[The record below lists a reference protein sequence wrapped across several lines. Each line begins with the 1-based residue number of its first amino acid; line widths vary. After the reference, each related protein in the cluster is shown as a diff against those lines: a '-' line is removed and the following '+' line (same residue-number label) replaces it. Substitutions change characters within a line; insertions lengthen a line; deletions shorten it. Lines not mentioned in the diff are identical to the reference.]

1 MIHRRIRSRATYL
14 ALGLGLGLL
23 LGLNLRGIWPHT
35 PIHATATHGEENFAV
50 ATGFVDEET
59 EAMFFLDF
67 FTGELRASVPS
78 RQNGAFLSF
87 FQHNISN
94 DFDDLQ
100 TKNPKYRMV
109 TGVADFIGGRGNT
122 QIARSVVYI
131 AEVTTGTIA
140 VYGIPW
146 NRSAHSAN
154 RSQNGNFVLLDK
166 ISFRNV
172 EIRDAE

>member
-1 MIHRRIRSRATYL
+1 VIHRWKKSRATYL

-23 LGLNLRGIWPHT
+23 VGLNLQGIWPHE

-50 ATGFVDEET
+50 ATGYVDEEN

-67 FTGELRASVPS
+67 FTGELRAAVPN
-78 RQNGAFLSF
+78 RQNGTFLSF
-87 FQHNISN
+87 FQHNISK
-94 DFDDLQ
+94 DFEDSQ
-100 TKNPKYRMV
+100 AKNPKYRMV
-109 TGVADFIGGRGNT
+109 TGAADFMGGRGNT

-131 AEVTTGTIA
+131 AEATSGVIA

-146 NRSAHSAN
+146 NRAAHSAN
-154 RSQNGNFVLLDK
+154 RPQNGNFVLLDK

-172 EIRDAE
+172 EIRDAD